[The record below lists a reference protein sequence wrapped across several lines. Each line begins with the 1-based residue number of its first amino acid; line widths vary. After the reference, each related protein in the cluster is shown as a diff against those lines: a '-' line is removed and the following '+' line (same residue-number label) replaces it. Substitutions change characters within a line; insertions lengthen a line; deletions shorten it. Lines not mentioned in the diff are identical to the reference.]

1 MSSQIQT
8 GLFDR
13 PQTVSNPQK
22 FLSAQERFEEFHRR
36 NPQIYRLI
44 CEYSRRLK
52 SAGRKRYS
60 IKTIWAVL
68 RWQSDVQTDGEHF
81 KLDDRYYSRYARLV
95 MEREAD
101 LAGFFNTRELR
112 TR

>member
-1 MSSQIQT
+1 MQEIQVSSERQHR
-8 GLFDR
+8 LFDVPR
-13 PQTVSNPQK
+13 Q
-22 FLSAQERFEEFHRR
+22 LSAQERFEEFHRR

-44 CEYSRRLK
+44 CEYARRLK
-52 SAGRKRYS
+52 AAGRTRYS

-68 RWQSDVQTDGEHF
+68 RWQSDVQTTGEHY

-95 MEREAD
+95 MAREPD

>member
-1 MSSQIQT
+1 VSSQLQP

-13 PQTVSNPQK
+13 PQTVSNPSK
-22 FLSAQERFEEFHRR
+22 FLSAQERFEDFHRR

-44 CEYSRRLK
+44 CEYARRLK
-52 SAGRKRYS
+52 SAGRTRYS

-68 RWQSDVQTDGEHF
+68 RWQSDVQTEGEHF
-81 KLDDRYYSRYARLV
+81 KLDDRHYSRYARMV
-95 MEREAD
+95 MAREPD
-101 LAGFFNTRELR
+101 LEGFFNTRELR